1 MFKTIL
7 SSFTGNQVVKK
18 QHAGIEFCN
27 KICSFSFYKKTII
40 MKTPVWSLIFI
51 FLFTVSGF
59 TQEFS
64 GKLLDGKTRE
74 PIPFATVQYAKNR
87 GVITNDEGFFTINRS
102 PEQLDKLLISSV
114 GYKTLEIGISEIK
127 DNRIF
132 LNRDIVQLDDV
143 FISDK
148 KLSGKEILEQAK
160 ERVTE
165 NYNIGQFKRRFFFRE
180 SNLNKVKTFDL
191 DIQES
196 TIADINQK
204 LMDSISGSIPRNS
217 DSYKEVLGDL
227 SGDYTKQE
235 IKIIKGANLHNPQS
249 TASLDK
255 LTDKLDRI
263 FKENVKPDSY
273 LKIKSGWL
281 GVKVDVDEFSEETA
295 SEEKKSNPEE
305 IAKTEKQRKNSLIG
319 SANMKIPY
327 LLKENFWNEDAEFDL
342 FDRLNRYKYDVAGYT
357 YLDNSLV
364 YVVDFEP
371 KGRADYKGRVY
382 VNTEDFGVHRIDY
395 KNVKPLKKFRLLGIS
410 SIDDIYRG
418 KMIYSRDE
426 NGQYL
431 PKYIEQEVG
440 ESFGIDRPL
449 TLIEKNKNVVGR
461 RKQNELDMDIL
472 VKISQL
478 EKYQLVVF
486 NDPEEEES
494 QPVTA
499 DSIVDFEY
507 KTFKKYDPEFWKGH
521 NIIEPNTAIREFTA
535 IQSE

>member
-1 MFKTIL
+1 
-7 SSFTGNQVVKK
+7 
-18 QHAGIEFCN
+18 
-27 KICSFSFYKKTII
+27 
-40 MKTPVWSLIFI
+40 MKTLVSSLIFI
-51 FLFTVSGF
+51 FLFSVSGF
-59 TQEFS
+59 TQGFS

-132 LNRDIVQLDDV
+132 LNTDIVQLDDV

-165 NYNIGQFKRRFFFRE
+165 NYNIGKFKKRFFFRE
-180 SNLNKVKTFDL
+180 SNLNKVRTFDL

-196 TIADINQK
+196 TIADIDQK

-295 SEEKKSNPEE
+295 SEEKKSTPEE

-319 SANMKIPY
+319 SANTKIPY

-371 KGRADYKGRVY
+371 KGGADFKGRVY

-410 SIDDIYRG
+410 SIDDVYRG

-472 VKISQL
+472 VKVSQL

-486 NDPEEEES
+486 NDSEEEGS